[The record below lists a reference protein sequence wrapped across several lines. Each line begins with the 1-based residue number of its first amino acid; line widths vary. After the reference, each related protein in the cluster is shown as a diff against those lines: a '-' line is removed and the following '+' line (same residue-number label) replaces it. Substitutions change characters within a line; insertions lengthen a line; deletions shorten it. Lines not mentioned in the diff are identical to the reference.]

1 MDFFQGIRYNF
12 QGLMLSLRHPRLL
25 WLGLLRFA
33 VILVL
38 TVLFS
43 GLILLNHDA
52 IMSRLWQMPA
62 SGFPVYLWHL
72 ASWLLSLLLAAFS
85 VVIAY
90 LTAQVCFNVFI
101 MDYMSR
107 ITEKIVLGKEMSV
120 SDRGWFKRQVI

>member
-1 MDFFQGIRYNF
+1 
-12 QGLMLSLRHPRLL
+12 MLSLRHPRLL

-107 ITEKIVLGKEMSV
+107 ITEKSFWEKRCPSQTEDGS
-120 SDRGWFKRQVI
+120 KRQVI